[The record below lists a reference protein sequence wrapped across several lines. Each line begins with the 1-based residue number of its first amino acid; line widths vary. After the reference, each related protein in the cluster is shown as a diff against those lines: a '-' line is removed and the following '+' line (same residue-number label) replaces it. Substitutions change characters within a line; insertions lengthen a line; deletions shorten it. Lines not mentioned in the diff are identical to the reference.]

1 MITFVTYYVSL
12 SRQTMDTI
20 HQTTKTITVTEPFRF
35 IETMF
40 ESARAF
46 HPSCRCAI
54 LTDEATRFPFDDT
67 LPVIR
72 FELDDRQPML
82 SRSEAWPRYLAQA
95 ESHVVF
101 LDSDILINADLEHV
115 FAHDF
120 DVALT
125 YRDEKKWP
133 INAGIQ
139 FVHESAVEQARA
151 FYQKWLDEYRTRH
164 REASVW
170 GGDQDVLRE
179 MFKQVDF
186 QRTDSFSQKQAGF
199 RFRFLPCSS
208 YNFSSED
215 EQMTG
220 HYPQKK
226 VLHFKGRRKSAMLP
240 YWQTVVEAGS

>member
-164 REASVW
+164 LKRRRADDRPLSPEEGPS
-170 GGDQDVLRE
+170 L
-179 MFKQVDF
+179 
-186 QRTDSFSQKQAGF
+186 QRAPQISDAALLADGCGSRLVTTSFSATE
-199 RFRFLPCSS
+199 RLRL
-208 YNFSSED
+208 
-215 EQMTG
+215 
-220 HYPQKK
+220 
-226 VLHFKGRRKSAMLP
+226 
-240 YWQTVVEAGS
+240 